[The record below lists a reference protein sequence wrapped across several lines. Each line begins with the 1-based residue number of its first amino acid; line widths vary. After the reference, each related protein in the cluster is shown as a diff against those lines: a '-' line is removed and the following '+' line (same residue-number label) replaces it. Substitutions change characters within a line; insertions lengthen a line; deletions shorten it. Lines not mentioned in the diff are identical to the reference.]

1 MVGAVKPKLGHC
13 HLRKLFDRKESSAP
27 IKLFLQ
33 LLSFKKVSCL
43 FIPLFPRIYIPTWG
57 FRFSPRNKNIFG
69 SIRKISSSS
78 FVVVDKVIDII
89 IRRISSI
96 RTYCN
101 RHGEGFKISRNK
113 IFVDERRFQ
122 RIVGDEISSILG
134 PFISEKNM
142 RDDEKSNVYPS
153 DLQGRDRSP
162 ITLKTIG

>member
-89 IRRISSI
+89 IRRISRYVHIVIVTVKDLKFFEIKYSSMK
-96 RTYCN
+96 
-101 RHGEGFKISRNK
+101 EDFKELLETKLARSLAPSFRK
-113 IFVDERRFQ
+113 KYARR
-122 RIVGDEISSILG
+122 
-134 PFISEKNM
+134 
-142 RDDEKSNVYPS
+142 
-153 DLQGRDRSP
+153 
-162 ITLKTIG
+162 